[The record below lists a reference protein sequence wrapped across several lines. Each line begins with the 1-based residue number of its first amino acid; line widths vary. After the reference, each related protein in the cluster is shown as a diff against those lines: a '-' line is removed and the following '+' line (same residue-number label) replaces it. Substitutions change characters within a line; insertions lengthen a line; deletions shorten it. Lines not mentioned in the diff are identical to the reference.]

1 MFESNQHYP
10 ASWYAASSIAQQ
22 TERPAL
28 QQDMDVDVL
37 VVGAGFTGLYT
48 AHNLADAGVN
58 VAVIEASRVGWAA
71 SGRNGGQIILG
82 FSCDMPPIE
91 AALGLRRHRK
101 SGSYCAVPQPISA
114 TKSATMLSTV
124 NWQPAI
130 CGPRYYGSASNCCP
144 TGRNMRH
151 GIMVMKRWSSCHAR
165 PCHSTWA
172 RNAMSP
178 G

>member
-10 ASWYAASSIAQQ
+10 ASWYAATSTAQQ

-82 FSCDMPPIE
+82 FSCDMPPS
-91 AALGLRRHRK
+91 K
-101 SGSYCAVPQPISA
+101 
-114 TKSATMLSTV
+114 
-124 NWQPAI
+124 
-130 CGPRYYGSASNCCP
+130 PRWG
-144 TGRNMRH
+144 
-151 GIMVMKRWSSCHAR
+151 
-165 PCHSTWA
+165 
-172 RNAMSP
+172 
-178 G
+178 